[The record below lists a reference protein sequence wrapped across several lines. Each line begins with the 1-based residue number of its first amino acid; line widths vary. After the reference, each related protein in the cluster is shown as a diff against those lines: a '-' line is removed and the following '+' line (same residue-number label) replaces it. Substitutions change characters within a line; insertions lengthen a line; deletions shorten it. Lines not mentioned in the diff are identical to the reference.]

1 MKKVK
6 KLLVCMLTAIMM
18 LTMAVPAQA
27 GVYKPKMTT
36 VYMND
41 SGRLYLGWNSQRD
54 AAGYRVRIKDF
65 STNKTKPYYL
75 KGRYNT
81 SGYLD
86 LNKNKAYRI
95 EVCAYRYNR
104 NGEPVYGTK
113 YVKYMCTARKLWKIS
128 ATSYSVKMGW
138 NRLYGISGYRVYKSS
153 SRSSGYRYVATLS
166 SGATACTIY
175 NLNSPRTYVKII
187 PFKSVN
193 GTKYNLPYYAG
204 YYIY

>member
-18 LTMAVPAQA
+18 LTVAVPAQA

-41 SGRLYLGWNSQRD
+41 SGRLYLAWNSQRD
-54 AAGYRVRIKDF
+54 AVGYRIRIKDF
-65 STNKTKPYYL
+65 STNKTKTYYMNG
-75 KGRYNT
+75 KYKT

-86 LNKNKAYRI
+86 LNKNKAYR
-95 EVCAYRYNR
+95 VGVSAYRYR
-104 NGEPVYGTK
+104 NGKLVFGTE
-113 YVKYMCTARKLWKIS
+113 YVKYMCAARELWKIS
-128 ATSYSVKMGW
+128 ATSYSVTMGW
-138 NRLYGISGYRVYKSS
+138 NKLSGISGYRVYKSS

-166 SGATACTIY
+166 SRATSCTIY
-175 NLNSPRTYVKII
+175 NLNSARTYVKII